1 MKYLTLIVICV
12 LAFGCNNN
20 SIQKTNE
27 TDQLLAKIKL
37 LEEQN
42 QKLKDSISRD
52 QMDFLHSQILIGIS
66 DDEVLKVG
74 KKNNIV
80 MLVHTYNRELPKY
93 EIYTVVDNKEVKIG
107 ENNQIQFNFEFIPKS
122 VKDNSPE
129 IFLKMQYKG
138 EIIKIPGKLLL
149 KVEK

>member
-1 MKYLTLIVICV
+1 MKYLTIVVVCI
-12 LAFGCNNN
+12 LALGCNN
-20 SIQKTNE
+20 SSTQKANE
-27 TDQLLAKIKL
+27 TDKLLAKIKL

-52 QMDFLHSQILIGIS
+52 EMEFLHSQNLIGIS

-80 MLVHTYNRELPKY
+80 MLVHTYNKELPKY
-93 EIYTVVDNKEVKIG
+93 EIYTVVDNKEIKIG
-107 ENNQIQFNFEFIPKS
+107 ENNQTRFNFEFIPKS
-122 VKDNSPE
+122 VDDNSPE
-129 IFLKMQYKG
+129 IFLKMRHKG

>member
-1 MKYLTLIVICV
+1 MKHIIIAVICI
-12 LAFGCNNN
+12 LAMSCDNNTT
-20 SIQKTNE
+20 QKNNE
-27 TDQLLAKIKL
+27 TDKLLAKIKL

-52 QMDFLHSQILIGIS
+52 EMEFLHSQNLIGIS

-80 MLVHTYNRELPKY
+80 MLVHTFDKTLPKY
-93 EIYTVVDNKEVKIG
+93 EIYTVVDNKEIKIG
-107 ENNQIQFNFEFIPKS
+107 ENNQTRFNFEFIPKS
-122 VKDNSPE
+122 IEDNSPE
-129 IFLKMQYKG
+129 IFLKMLYKG
-138 EIIKIPGKLLL
+138 KNIKIPGKLLL